1 LALFGQLFEGDR
13 SEDMAKRDYYE
24 VLGVDKNADEGTIKK
39 AYRKLAMQY
48 HPDKNPDNK
57 EAEEKFKE
65 ASEAYEVL
73 SDKDKKQLYDQYGH
87 AGVESQFGAGGFSWE
102 NFTHRGDLNDIF
114 GDGFSSIFETLFG
127 GGFGGRSSGRASNRG
142 EDLQIELSLTLKEIA
157 TGTEKKIK
165 IGTKEACDKCGG
177 SGSAD
182 SQVETCS
189 QCRGTGQVRQVR
201 QSLFGQMQTV
211 SECPSCRGEGKIIK
225 NKCSKCYGEGRMGSV
240 KEINVKI
247 PAGVEENQYIR
258 LRGQGNVG
266 PRGGSRGDILVLI
279 HEKQDDLFERHGNDI
294 VMEYPISVSQAV
306 LGDEVLVPTLT
317 AKVKMK
323 IPAGTQSGRLFRL
336 KGQGIQGLNTYSKGD
351 EIVKV
356 ILVTPTK
363 ISREEQEIYEKLRE
377 FDLKREMKPGKGFFK
392 KLRDYFS

>member
-1 LALFGQLFEGDR
+1 
-13 SEDMAKRDYYE
+13 MAKRDYYE

-87 AGVESQFGAGGFSWE
+87 AGVESQFGAGGFSWD

-127 GGFGGRSSGRASNRG
+127 GGFGGRSSGRSSNRG

-363 ISREEQEIYEKLRE
+363 ISREEQDIYEKLRE